1 MTKKDQTT
9 IKVGKAE
16 LAMLAFSLSG
26 IDPVEWSLS
35 PDDLATLKR
44 LESKVWRALDRLPFE

>member
-1 MTKKDQTT
+1 MKKNQTT

-26 IDPVEWSLS
+26 VDPVEWSLS
-35 PDDLATLKR
+35 PNDLATLKR
-44 LESKVWRALDRLPFE
+44 LEGKIWRAFDRLPFE